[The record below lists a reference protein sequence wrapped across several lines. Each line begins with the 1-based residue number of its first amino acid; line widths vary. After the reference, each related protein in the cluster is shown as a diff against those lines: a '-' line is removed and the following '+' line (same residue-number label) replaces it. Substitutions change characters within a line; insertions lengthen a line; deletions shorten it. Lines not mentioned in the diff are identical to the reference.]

1 MDIFN
6 LSKASPSATDKP
18 EIGMS
23 GKSTVSFATALPQ
36 PQFEHATSWSVRV

>member
-23 GKSTVSFATALPQ
+23 GKSTVSFCKSIASTAI
-36 PQFEHATSWSVRV
+36 